1 MSVVTINCVVFACA
15 LMPWQP
21 WQTQTMQGT
30 DINKVT
36 RSSPAPSNFHAVHAP
51 CARQVMRRAPRPP
64 LSKTTISDNSAMP
77 RLMVSHGSCFRP
89 EKNRTLRRVFFPT
102 HFVHLQGGAMSLSLQ
117 PQRLTRLSLSYQYS
131 LNSCDHR
138 RKCSCCQSKGNVS
151 KM

>member
-15 LMPWQP
+15 LMPWQ
-21 WQTQTMQGT
+21 TQTIQGT

-36 RSSPAPSNFHAVHAP
+36 RSSPAPSNFHVVHPP

-89 EKNRTLRRVFFPT
+89 EKQNAAP
-102 HFVHLQGGAMSLSLQ
+102 HF
-117 PQRLTRLSLSYQYS
+117 LSYP
-131 LNSCDHR
+131 LRAPAR
-138 RKCSCCQSKGNVS
+138 RGNAVIAATPAVDATQPPIS
-151 KM
+151 IFTKQLATTGANAPVVNRREFFSRM